1 MKLFYEVSFFKS
13 YIEIFKIYVISVM
26 YTVICFV
33 EIIFFRNNAIIIIQL
48 NYITQSNI
56 EITCNNIR

>member
-13 YIEIFKIYVISVM
+13 YIEIFKIYVISVV
-26 YTVICFV
+26 YTICFV